1 MGKKWS
7 QTTINRHGRRQ
18 KYELLVFVGVVTVLL
33 TVGIPTAML
42 SRRSADT
49 SIRAGAVVAT
59 GTVSSSPEGA
69 TPTQIV
75 DSDLATY
82 IVQLTTT
89 PVYVAPKPTILPDLP
104 TMEPE
109 PTLASGINEDYP
121 VGPFSPQEF
130 RALNVWKGP
139 TSNGWFMV
147 FAGARKDPGPSDEE
161 WPSVRVYSI
170 ATDESNRVLPGG
182 IMLIGDFD
190 ASGATGALRI
200 ISVNDDVVHVQSEG
214 GEVLRF
220 NVVSLEYAP

>member
-1 MGKKWS
+1 
-7 QTTINRHGRRQ
+7 
-18 KYELLVFVGVVTVLL
+18 
-33 TVGIPTAML
+33 
-42 SRRSADT
+42 
-49 SIRAGAVVAT
+49 
-59 GTVSSSPEGA
+59 
-69 TPTQIV
+69 
-75 DSDLATY
+75 
-82 IVQLTTT
+82 
-89 PVYVAPKPTILPDLP
+89 
-104 TMEPE
+104 MEPE

-139 TSNGWFMV
+139 ASNGWFMV

-161 WPSVRVYSI
+161 WPSVRIYSI

-190 ASGATGALRI
+190 ASDATGALRI

-220 NVVSLEYAP
+220 NVVSLEYVP